1 MNRIVYAFTEN
12 IEKFGYLLSWEDAE
26 KKVGRKLDSY
36 NKFDECVYF
45 DLLLAAIKAAGE
57 EPIVQK

>member
-1 MNRIVYAFTEN
+1 MKRIMYAFTEN

-36 NKFDECVYF
+36 NNFDECVYF
-45 DLLLAAIKAAGE
+45 DLLLAAIKAAVE